1 MGLKYLKMIGKIL
14 KRNHYKQCWWKFRL
28 IYILQSIFL
37 FLLQRIKGSH
47 TENVFMRALEIVVD
61 DIQEGSLIWLNIL
74 MMLIALT
81 FCA

>member
-1 MGLKYLKMIGKIL
+1 MEISIDLYITVKI
-14 KRNHYKQCWWKFRL
+14 
-28 IYILQSIFL
+28 SFL
-37 FLLQRIKGSH
+37 VTRIKGSH

-81 FCA
+81 YLMYIKNF